1 MSVNVSFVPQTA
13 ATRALIAFELK
24 STAKTNNKVQNVKCG
39 SAEHGVRRS
48 YYAVQSSPGPQSASE
63 FDQTVNWTNQ
73 STNQPSY
80 PATPKSPLP
89 PLFAFGSSITMRV
102 RYSIHTHTQTE
113 RDTDTEAQW
122 GKQTIA
128 HCDCHCPMQMK
139 LCSAALMCRIPL
151 PRALPHD
158 PSPLEYAIK
167 SHTEDTT
174 ATGATLS
181 EPMWQ
186 TDLVTIIY
194 SYVPGCLSRPEQ
206 SHLGPTN
213 PLPPWLQHYC
223 AFWLQSSTRKL
234 KPTI

>member
-1 MSVNVSFVPQTA
+1 MRQCGARGTA
-13 ATRALIAFELK
+13 QLLRSSKFAG
-24 STAKTNNKVQNVKCG
+24 STECAR
-39 SAEHGVRRS
+39 VR
-48 YYAVQSSPGPQSASE
+48 P
-63 FDQTVNWTNQ
+63 NCKL
-73 STNQPSY
+73 NQPVNQPTKLPSN
-80 PATPKSPLP
+80 PQVTLATPFCIWQFDNNAGAL
-89 PLFAFGSSITMRV
+89 LD
-102 RYSIHTHTQTE
+102 THTDRERHGHGGTVRQTN
-113 RDTDTEAQW
+113 
-122 GKQTIA
+122 
-128 HCDCHCPMQMK
+128 DCTLRLRLPDANEVM
-139 LCSAALMCRIPL
+139 LCGFDVPRSV

-213 PLPPWLQHYC
+213 PLSP
-223 AFWLQSSTRKL
+223 
-234 KPTI
+234 